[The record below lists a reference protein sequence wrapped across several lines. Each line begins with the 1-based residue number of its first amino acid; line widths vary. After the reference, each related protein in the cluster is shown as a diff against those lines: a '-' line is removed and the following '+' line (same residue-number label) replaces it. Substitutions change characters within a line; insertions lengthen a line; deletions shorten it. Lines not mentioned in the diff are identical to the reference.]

1 MIRYE
6 VPFGKDLVLSLQG
19 TYTTGGYYCLKIK
32 LDIKS
37 TGLIYE
43 KYRIDNP
50 DFDTIKRKGMLIV
63 NDMLHSSYNKSAT
76 SSDIVLKVFDD
87 LMDKMQECKSD
98 WDTKDKV
105 MVAAST
111 SKRSSIT
118 AKATN

>member
-118 AKATN
+118 AKATK